1 MINNTP
7 VIIKRSGEREN
18 FNPEKFKQSLLRA
31 GAPFDMVAQIM
42 QETLATNP
50 RTTKELYKQ
59 ALYLLS
65 KYNKPI
71 AARYNLKHALL
82 QLGPAGFPFEDFV
95 AEIFNK
101 QGYQTHTGHIVPGFC
116 VSHEIDVL
124 AYKNKQRYFVECKFH
139 NSLALKSDIKV
150 ALYVK
155 ARFDDLK
162 AAGPKDE
169 ILNTSH
175 QWLVTNTSFTNQ
187 AIAYAQC
194 VGINLMG
201 WSYPRSNSLAQTI
214 DRLGLHPITAL
225 TSLSQKHKEELI
237 QRGLV
242 LCSQATM
249 KQKVLTDLGFSQ
261 KQAQEI
267 VTEAEHVCHLEK

>member
-1 MINNTP
+1 MSNSNL
-7 VIIKRSGEREN
+7 VIIKRSGEREL
-18 FNPEKFKQSLLRA
+18 FNSEKFKQSLLRA
-31 GAPFDMVAQIM
+31 GAPFDMVSQIM

-59 ALYLLS
+59 ALWLLS

-95 AEIFNK
+95 AQLFNK
-101 QGYQTHTGHIVPGFC
+101 MGYETATGQIVHGLC

-124 AYKNKQRYFVECKFH
+124 AYKHKQRYFVECKFH
-139 NSLALKSDIKV
+139 NSLILKSDIKV

-162 AAGPKDE
+162 ASGPKDE
-169 ILNTSH
+169 QLKTNH
-175 QWLVTNTSFTNQ
+175 QWIVTNTSFTNQ

-201 WSYPRSNSLAQTI
+201 WSYPRDNSLAQTI

-225 TSLSQKHKEELI
+225 TSLSQQHKEALI

-242 LCSQATM
+242 LCNQAAV
-249 KQKVLTDLGFSQ
+249 KQTVLSELGFSP
-261 KQAQEI
+261 KHAQEI
-267 VTEAEHVCHLEK
+267 VAEAQRVCHFK